1 MYVDMMGTNNDLES
15 LTGMDDVR
23 FYIIP
28 DGDIPDGQYHFYIQA
43 ADEVRWG
50 SYMDWTFEV
59 DLSAPATPMDIMID
73 PETYVDQFDELFLK
87 AGETYTLS
95 AWGPSSSDDGSMNR
109 VEFQQAVANYP
120 GATWETIGTDYDVT
134 DNVYSV
140 VWTPDTAH
148 FYLRAIAYD
157 YVENMA
163 ISTVFSS
170 FHVDGA
176 GPEATLSFQATLD
189 LTHTPMAQLS
199 GYVYDRIIEG
209 QTSGVDYVVIWHYD
223 EASGVME
230 LVTDDQGTVLM
241 VPVIDFQFDV
251 DVALDAITGSS
262 GDLSYAFYA
271 QAYDH
276 VGNEGDMS
284 DLAIW
289 TNTGMGD
296 GVRIISPSSI
306 KDIAMGMDID
316 DTDDS
321 LDELRSITVTFLN
334 TEQDFMNYQF
344 TIRAEPLRTAS
355 QASALGMPAGTKFL
369 YNYFNVE
376 VPPEFTNFEAQ
387 VTIVFHVSQ
396 RSQLGTRTSEI
407 LENIRLVAKHSG
419 ENSFE
424 VLDLIGG
431 QAQPVNEAKGLYRV
445 QARVNRFSDF
455 AVIVAQTDLT
465 VKDIILGANPAISGQ
480 EMSVTVTVHNGG
492 DFPKDADNV
501 KVKVFSIDQDG
512 NQEYI
517 GELDYG
523 TIDAEKDYYLNDAGL
538 RKGDKQATLTW
549 TTSTLLSDGEIQAF
563 TIRTQVDPDGYVREI
578 SETNNEKTTMV
589 EIVGSAKSS
598 PSFELTFMLM
608 ALGVM
613 LVSGMSVYIRKKD

>member
-1 MYVDMMGTNNDLES
+1 
-15 LTGMDDVR
+15 
-23 FYIIP
+23 
-28 DGDIPDGQYHFYIQA
+28 
-43 ADEVRWG
+43 
-50 SYMDWTFEV
+50 
-59 DLSAPATPMDIMID
+59 
-73 PETYVDQFDELFLK
+73 
-87 AGETYTLS
+87 
-95 AWGPSSSDDGSMNR
+95 
-109 VEFQQAVANYP
+109 
-120 GATWETIGTDYDVT
+120 
-134 DNVYSV
+134 
-140 VWTPDTAH
+140 
-148 FYLRAIAYD
+148 
-157 YVENMA
+157 
-163 ISTVFSS
+163 
-170 FHVDGA
+170 
-176 GPEATLSFQATLD
+176 
-189 LTHTPMAQLS
+189 
-199 GYVYDRIIEG
+199 
-209 QTSGVDYVVIWHYD
+209 
-223 EASGVME
+223 
-230 LVTDDQGTVLM
+230 
-241 VPVIDFQFDV
+241 
-251 DVALDAITGSS
+251 
-262 GDLSYAFYA
+262 
-271 QAYDH
+271 
-276 VGNEGDMS
+276 
-284 DLAIW
+284 
-289 TNTGMGD
+289 
-296 GVRIISPSSI
+296 
-306 KDIAMGMDID
+306 
-316 DTDDS
+316 
-321 LDELRSITVTFLN
+321 VTFLN

-344 TIRAEPLRTAS
+344 TIRAEQLRTAS
-355 QASALGMPAGTKFL
+355 QAAALGLPTGTKFL

-480 EMSVTVTVHNGG
+480 DMSVTVTVHNGG